1 MDNPFKHINQPL
13 KEVPQELKSKV
24 MSDIAMAKLI
34 MDLAALFSYN
44 IGDVIETVMRSRK
57 PNKIEYNTKKNPN

>member
-13 KEVPQELKSKV
+13 KEVPPELKSKV
-24 MSDIAMAKLI
+24 MNDIAMAKLL

-44 IGDVIETVMRSRK
+44 FSYVIETVI
-57 PNKIEYNTKKNPN
+57 NKRNKNNQL

>member
-44 IGDVIETVMRSRK
+44 IGDVIKTVMRSRK
-57 PNKIEYNTKKNPN
+57 PNK

>member
-1 MDNPFKHINQPL
+1 MENPFKQINMPL
-13 KEVPQELKSKV
+13 KEVPPELKSKV

-44 IGDVIETVMRSRK
+44 MGHVIDTVINQRS
-57 PNKIEYNTKKNPN
+57 KK

>member
-1 MDNPFKHINQPL
+1 MDNPFKQINQPL

-44 IGDVIETVMRSRK
+44 IGDVIATVISCRD
-57 PNKIEYNTKKNPN
+57 KKEEK

>member
-1 MDNPFKHINQPL
+1 
-13 KEVPQELKSKV
+13 

-57 PNKIEYNTKKNPN
+57 PNK

>member
-57 PNKIEYNTKKNPN
+57 TNK

>member
-1 MDNPFKHINQPL
+1 MDNPFKYINQPL
-13 KEVPQELKSKV
+13 KEVPKELKSKV

-34 MDLAALFSYN
+34 MELGALFSYN

-57 PNKIEYNTKKNPN
+57 TNK